1 MIVLDLEWNR
11 GYDKKPL
18 DEVLQIGAVRMDGL
32 GGPIT
37 DTFNVYIRPRV
48 HKCLNHLAKELPE
61 LASILASQ
69 LTFPNRAGCGGFS
82 AVVRGRAGV
91 RRLGW
96 GRCGHPEPELRV
108 LGASRCQGGHHI

>member
-37 DTFNVYIRPRV
+37 DTFN
-48 HKCLNHLAKELPE
+48 A
-61 LASILASQ
+61 
-69 LTFPNRAGCGGFS
+69 
-82 AVVRGRAGV
+82 
-91 RRLGW
+91 
-96 GRCGHPEPELRV
+96 
-108 LGASRCQGGHHI
+108 

>member
-37 DTFNVYIRPRV
+37 DTFNAYIRPRV

-61 LASILASQ
+61 LASILASK
-69 LTFPNRAGCGGFS
+69 LTFPQAMEDFRRWCGG
-82 AVVRGRAGV
+82 
-91 RRLGW
+91 
-96 GRCGHPEPELRV
+96 ERV
-108 LGASRCQGGHHI
+108 FAED